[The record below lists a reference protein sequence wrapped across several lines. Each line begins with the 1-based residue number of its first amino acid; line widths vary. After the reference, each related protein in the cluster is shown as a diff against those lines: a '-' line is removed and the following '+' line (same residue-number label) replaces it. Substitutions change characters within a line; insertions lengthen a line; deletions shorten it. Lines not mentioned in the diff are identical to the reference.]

1 MASSRRRP
9 GERVQH
15 LVLPPLFCTS
25 IKSFPAIGSWCKT
38 GITIK
43 GQHVL
48 RPEETNPHST
58 AMIVSSYVRHHTLR
72 PEQLSD
78 LITTVHH
85 ALGQLGQPV
94 QAEEVLVPAVSVRR
108 SVHQDYVVC
117 LDCGYRGKTLRRPIS
132 TRHGLNR
139 AEYLK
144 RWGLRSDH
152 PLTAPAYSERRST
165 MAKAL
170 GFGRKP
176 KAQATPEM
184 SLPAAPTPVDINQG
198 SQATPARA
206 RRSRSA
212 AKSADAGN
220 EVVAEPTPARR
231 RRSGSRVASPKPGRI
246 SPPTVPS

>member
-1 MASSRRRP
+1 LS
-9 GERVQH
+9 
-15 LVLPPLFCTS
+15 
-25 IKSFPAIGSWCKT
+25 
-38 GITIK
+38 K
-43 GQHVL
+43 GVIVNT
-48 RPEETNPHST
+48 EETNPHST

-117 LDCGYRGKTLRRPIS
+117 LDCGYRAKTLRRHIS
-132 TRHGLNR
+132 TQHGLNR
-139 AEYLK
+139 DEYLK

-152 PLTAPAYSERRST
+152 PLTAPAYTERRST

-176 KAQATPEM
+176 EAQATPEM
-184 SLPAAPTPVDINQG
+184 SPPTAPTPVDG
-198 SQATPARA
+198 SWFRGEARPEA
-206 RRSRSA
+206 ISCCI
-212 AKSADAGN
+212 
-220 EVVAEPTPARR
+220 EVC
-231 RRSGSRVASPKPGRI
+231 
-246 SPPTVPS
+246 